1 MSSGQSTTG
10 EAALTHRQILVIM
23 SGLMMG
29 MFLAS
34 LDQTIVSTA
43 LPTIVGDF
51 HRSDL
56 LSWVITAYLLAST
69 ATTPLWGKAGDLYGR
84 KRVFQLAIVIFL
96 VGSALCGASQNM
108 YELIGFRG
116 LQGIGGGGLISLVFA
131 IIGDVIPPRER
142 GRYQGYF
149 GAVFGVSSVVGP
161 LAGGFFVD
169 SLSWRYIFY
178 INLPLGIAALVVT
191 NRVLQAARCAT
202 RQVQIDWWGAL
213 LLVAG
218 VSCILLGTQSGGT
231 DYPWGS
237 WQIIGLFVLGA
248 LLLVGFAV
256 RERLAPEPILPL
268 GLFKLQIFTVSN
280 IISFVSGVAMF
291 GALAFLPQYL
301 QLVHGVSATE
311 SGLLLLPLLIGLLVM
326 SISSGRYIS
335 RTGKLPLVPAGRHDP
350 GHGRPGAAH
359 PASARTPR
367 WRSISVYILVFGAGL
382 GLFMQVLTLVVQNAV
397 PMTQMGV
404 ATSSVTFFR
413 SMGGAI
419 GASALGAVLTAR
431 IAAEFPHYLP
441 AGALAGGGDK
451 VSQLVQSPDALNALK
466 RTNPALHEGIIQ
478 AYSHAIDTRVPRR
491 GRRLDAQ
498 RHRGPVH
505 QAGAAAYQQHQA
517 RPRRTADE
525 PAAAAR
531 IRRGALDARRDDLG
545 RLRHRRQRRRAGRGR
560 SGSASPLLDRAISS
574 DVAEQLHVSVAG
586 GGDRRHQA
594 LARRPVLRRAR
605 AARRRRARRR
615 HRRRAARRRAR
626 RPMTPSCSAS
636 RPRRSC
642 VTGARASARSSSDAA
657 EPPRSVTGRTC
668 CGCGCSARSRP
679 ASRTRRASS
688 RSTSRRPDGCCPRST
703 ARERSTSG
711 GSTACDIDDPDLFT
725 LQLDSTA
732 LSAQACVEIIAT
744 AYQQLIAQ

>member
-1 MSSGQSTTG
+1 MSSGQSTTH

-51 HRSDL
+51 HRTDL

-96 VGSALCGASQNM
+96 AGSALCGAAQNM

-178 INLPLGIAALVVT
+178 INLPLGIVALIVT
-191 NRVLQAARCAT
+191 NRVLKLPVRT

-213 LLVAG
+213 LLVLG

-237 WQIIGLFVLGA
+237 WQIVGLFLLGA
-248 LLLVGFAV
+248 LVLVGFAV
-256 RERLAPEPILPL
+256 REATAPEPILPL

-280 IISFVSGVAMF
+280 VIAFISGVAMF

-335 RTGKLPLVPAGRHDP
+335 RTGKYRWFPLVGTVLVTVGLVLLTRV
-350 GHGRPGAAH
+350 GAH
-359 PASARTPR
+359 TSLVTISAF
-367 WRSISVYILVFGAGL
+367 ILVFGAGL

-397 PMTQMGV
+397 PMTMMGV

-431 IAAEFPHYLP
+431 IAAEFPRFLP
-441 AGALAGGGDK
+441 ASALAGGGDK
-451 VSQLVQSPDALNALK
+451 VAQLVQSPDTLNAIK
-466 RTNPALHEGIIQ
+466 QSDPALHEGIIQ
-478 AYSHAIDTRVPRR
+478 AYSHAIDTVFAVAAIVSTLGVVAALFIRQT
-491 GRRLDAQ
+491 RL
-498 RHRGPVH
+498 RTSNTN
-505 QAGAAAYQQHQA
+505 AGAA
-517 RPRRTADE
+517 PETV
-525 PAAAAR
+525 AAPVAP
-531 IRRGALDARRDDLG
+531 G
-545 RLRHRRQRRRAGRGR
+545 RVH
-560 SGSASPLLDRAISS
+560 
-574 DVAEQLHVSVAG
+574 
-586 GGDRRHQA
+586 
-594 LARRPVLRRAR
+594 
-605 AARRRRARRR
+605 
-615 HRRRAARRRAR
+615 
-626 RPMTPSCSAS
+626 
-636 RPRRSC
+636 
-642 VTGARASARSSSDAA
+642 
-657 EPPRSVTGRTC
+657 
-668 CGCGCSARSRP
+668 
-679 ASRTRRASS
+679 
-688 RSTSRRPDGCCPRST
+688 
-703 ARERSTSG
+703 
-711 GSTACDIDDPDLFT
+711 
-725 LQLDSTA
+725 
-732 LSAQACVEIIAT
+732 
-744 AYQQLIAQ
+744 